1 MAFQSVVVSPAD
13 SEVGT
18 ASASALTFSDTFR
31 EALDSDERTVTFTDP
46 EVESKRVLAF
56 FARLISHPSDKA
68 DSTIFSLDTHIALIR
83 FLRKHD
89 CQHTLEVHSLY
100 VRAAL
105 LSDRMRPIEAWVL
118 GAVLDDND
126 LCTAALRQET
136 PQFQKVYW
144 RSHCGHRSYTANPQ
158 MFNISDLPLTAL
170 AAVPPAH
177 LHALDKV
184 RRKNWAEL
192 IPEDQRS
199 GCSIERLA
207 ALNASQEY
215 AEIVTQA
222 QKQQA
227 LKRTEAAPTTT
238 AETGI
243 KRQRL

>member
-1 MAFQSVVVSPAD
+1 MALQSMVASLAD
-13 SEVGT
+13 RKVGT
-18 ASASALTFSDTFR
+18 ASLPTLTFSDTFR
-31 EALDSDERTVTFTDP
+31 ETLDGDKRAITFTDP
-46 EVESKRVLAF
+46 DVESKRVLAF
-56 FARLISHPSDKA
+56 FARLISHPSNKA

-83 FLRKHD
+83 FLRKHG

-118 GAVLDDND
+118 GAVLDDSD

-144 RSHCGHRSYTANPQ
+144 RSHCGHRSYIANPQ
-158 MFNISDLPLTAL
+158 MFNISDLPLAAL

-199 GCSIERLA
+199 GYSVERLA

-215 AEIVTQA
+215 AEIVAQA

-227 LKRTEAAPTTT
+227 LKRPEAGPATT
-238 AETGI
+238 AETGL